1 MLLII
6 NNIDNIIMKNIYCLI
21 GITLF
26 LTNIF
31 MFFPNM
37 KSKKCMALYNKLNKE
52 QKTKYIDIVRER
64 IIIYSSGVIIAL
76 ILASLYYFNNE
87 SDDFRLCKTL
97 SIFTVVKLIV
107 YYFAPKKPSI
117 TYSLTTKEQLDT
129 WQDIGSEMR
138 SRWKKSLIL
147 GFITYCIIAYS
158 RK

>member
-52 QKTKYIDIVRER
+52 QKTKYIDIVKER
-64 IIIYSSGVIIAL
+64 IIIY
-76 ILASLYYFNNE
+76 
-87 SDDFRLCKTL
+87 T
-97 SIFTVVKLIV
+97 
-107 YYFAPKKPSI
+107 
-117 TYSLTTKEQLDT
+117 
-129 WQDIGSEMR
+129 
-138 SRWKKSLIL
+138 
-147 GFITYCIIAYS
+147 
-158 RK
+158 

>member
-1 MLLII
+1 
-6 NNIDNIIMKNIYCLI
+6 MKNIYCLI

-37 KSKKCMALYNKLNKE
+37 KSKNCMALYNKLNKE
-52 QKTKYIDIVRER
+52 QKKKYIDIVKER

-97 SIFTVVKLIV
+97 SIFTSVKLIV
-107 YYFAPKKPSI
+107 YYFAPKKPSL
-117 TYSLTTKEQLDT
+117 TYSLTTKEQLDA
-129 WQDIGSEMR
+129 WQDIGTEMR
-138 SRWKKSLIL
+138 NKWKKSLIL
-147 GFITYCIIAYS
+147 GFISYCIIAYS
-158 RK
+158 IK